1 MVFSYPFLFLF
12 FLLLHFLFT
21 SFITTDPHQILIAN
35 TATSVQYYIHGTP
48 RALGYDTCLT
58 TGLSSNGDFHIHTW
72 FDGDLSDS
80 LLAMAL
86 LVALARMLGETFSN
100 CLTSVEVKVILIL
113 WISCSCSW
121 TFSLLIGADML
132 DRCLSNE
139 KFLKSATRGGRALY
153 VITCVTRLEKKMM
166 AHSWWTMLLVPWH
179 SLLTLYCGY
188 CDSNGA

>member
-80 LLAMAL
+80 LDNRSRSLQVNDT
-86 LVALARMLGETFSN
+86 LVDSHLVGVPGLGT
-100 CLTSVEVKVILIL
+100 LTV
-113 WISCSCSW
+113 W
-121 TFSLLIGADML
+121 
-132 DRCLSNE
+132 CLS
-139 KFLKSATRGGRALY
+139 GGDLQN
-153 VITCVTRLEKKMM
+153 LG
-166 AHSWWTMLLVPWH
+166 WH
-179 SLLTLYCGY
+179 SNGTLLDNVTLSSIGNDVRRDLLQLLNLGGGQG
-188 CDSNGA
+188 DSDLVDLLFLFLNLFLVDWGRHVG